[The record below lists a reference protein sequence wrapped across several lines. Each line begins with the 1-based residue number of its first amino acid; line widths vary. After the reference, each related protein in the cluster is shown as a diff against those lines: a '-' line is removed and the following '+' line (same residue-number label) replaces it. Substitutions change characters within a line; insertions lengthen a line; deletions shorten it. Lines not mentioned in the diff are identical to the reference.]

1 MLPFIINLVSHLTY
15 LGIFVGTF
23 IEGPAV
29 GLLAGFLVK
38 IGFLNLFLVYM
49 VHVLGD
55 LAADFFYYYIG
66 RQGQKI
72 LFKKFN
78 ISDKNLV
85 KAEKMKKLFHRHPK
99 KIIILGK
106 LTHITGLPVLLGIG
120 MSYYDWR
127 KFLFFDFWATI
138 IKSAI
143 LIFLGY
149 YLAEFWTK
157 ASDIISYLS
166 LLGIILFIIII
177 FYFVIKKS
185 IKNLWK
191 N

>member
-1 MLPFIINLVSHLTY
+1 MELLIINLVNHLAY
-15 LGIFVGTF
+15 LGIFIGTF
-23 IEGPAV
+23 IEGPLV

-38 IGFLNLFLVYM
+38 IGFLNLFLAYI

-55 LAADFFYYYIG
+55 LSADFFYYFIG
-66 RQGQKI
+66 YKGQKM

-106 LTHITGLPVLLGIG
+106 LTHITGLPVLLGVG
-120 MSYYDWR
+120 MSHYDWR
-127 KFLFFDFWATI
+127 KFLFFDFFATI

-143 LIFLGY
+143 LISLGY

-166 LLGIILFIIII
+166 WFSILFIVIII
-177 FYFVIKKS
+177 AYFIIKEAT
-185 IKNLWK
+185 KNLWK